1 MHTHT
6 NTHSVCVNCSATFN
20 AHFVAAFFIAYT
32 DIHTHRHIQIHTH
45 THTKHTHIY
54 HAHTHTYH
62 TRSHTPLLFSVFSG
76 AFWPIAHFSTR
87 LHSPPPSSFTP
98 GVGVACGH
106 AAGLTPDAWRRFY
119 RCLRKF
125 NKTLWQII
133 NQLKIYNRLSVR
145 PPPRGD
151 NANTYAGVS
160 VCVCVL
166 WCSYNHTY
174 SACASPP
181 PSLAASPSLW

>member
-32 DIHTHRHIQIHTH
+32 DIHISRHTKHTH
-45 THTKHTHIY
+45 THTHLITL
-54 HAHTHTYH
+54 ALT
-62 TRSHTPLLFSVFSG
+62 LLCFSLCFQVLSD
-76 AFWPIAHFSTR
+76 R
-87 LHSPPPSSFTP
+87 LLIFPRASILSFTP

-106 AAGLTPDAWRRFY
+106 AAGLTPDAWRCFY

-151 NANTYAGVS
+151 NANTC
-160 VCVCVL
+160 VCVCVYVL

-174 SACASPP
+174 SACASL
-181 PSLAASPSLW
+181 PSALAASPSLW